1 MSNLYR
7 IFGNRVRDL
16 RKERKL
22 SQEELGERANLH
34 YTHIGLI
41 ERGQCN
47 PSLKNIEKIAKGLK
61 VDISELFTN
70 KKEQARNE
78 IVKLLK
84 NKSTKDIEKLSKIV
98 SIIFK

>member
-1 MSNLYR
+1 MSNIRR
-7 IFGNRVRDL
+7 IFGERVRKL
-16 RKERKL
+16 RKEQKL
-22 SQEELGERANLH
+22 SQEQLGERADLH

-41 ERGQCN
+41 ERGECN
-47 PSLKNIEKIAKGLK
+47 PALKNIEKIAKGLK
-61 VDISELFTN
+61 VDIAELFAS

-84 NKSTKDIEKLSKIV
+84 NRSTKDIETLSKIA